1 MMSFDDQDASRV
13 EVSDRKRTGDALL
26 PQDQELPLLLDHIQT
41 LVWYLTDVHASGA
54 VNKAAADFLGVPKAV
69 LEDRSVYEVLS
80 PEVAEAWVATNQ
92 EVFRTKKQTR
102 TEEWWK
108 NASGEMRLLAVTKTP
123 KLDDRGNVQ
132 FVVCSAED
140 ITDQKRAEDALRETK
155 ARFEALVEALPD
167 MIYFKGVDR
176 RYWIVNRAFE
186 EVTCRD
192 RVEIVGRTAEEALP
206 ADLASQSRGSD
217 EQVIRTGQVAT
228 AEQRFTNDHGE
239 TIVLDTV
246 KFPVVDHQGQ
256 VIGVGGTSRDITTR
270 KGVEQAILRAKEQWE
285 RTFDAVP
292 DLIAI
297 LDEHHRIVRLNR
309 AMVTKLG
316 TTFQEAVGKH
326 CYELVHL
333 TALPPHSCP
342 LVRLM
347 QDGQEHTVE
356 VFEPR
361 LGGTFLITA
370 SPIRDAAGK
379 LTGCVHIARDVTE
392 RKKAEK
398 LLIQTERLKALADL
412 AGGASHNFNNLLQ
425 IIMGNA
431 DLALTNLQLGDVSEI
446 ETDLEAILASCHFGA
461 ETVKRLQD
469 FARSRR
475 ETKVEGATI
484 FDLSDLVEQAV
495 EMSKPWWKS
504 GPEKEGIK
512 IRLDQRLKSKCL
524 VTGRK
529 SELFEVVVNLIK
541 NAVEALPKGGNIVI
555 ETLPQDDDVF
565 LRVRDNGV
573 GIPEEKIR
581 KVFEPFFTT
590 KGSQGTGMGLASSFG
605 IVRGHGGEMS
615 VQSQQGRGTVF
626 TVRLLRT
633 MAHSND
639 TAPPAIE
646 CVLNWRVLVID
657 DHWPIV
663 ELLRQG
669 LTGYG
674 PTVLSALSGS
684 EGIKTFQAESVDLVV
699 CDLGM
704 PGMSG
709 WEVGKRIKEI
719 CEDRGM
725 LKTPF
730 ILLTGWG
737 DRGQEDDRRIE
748 SGVDAVVE
756 KPADVRKLIEVARQL
771 VDK

>member
-1 MMSFDDQDASRV
+1 MSLDDRIASRV
-13 EVSDRKRTGDALL
+13 DFLDRKRTEDALL
-26 PQDQELPLLLDHIQT
+26 QKKEEQALLLDNIQT

-54 VNKAAADFLGVPKAV
+54 VNKATADFFGVPKAY
-69 LEDRSVYEVLS
+69 LENRNVYELLA
-80 PEVAEAWVATNQ
+80 PDEADAWVAGNL
-92 EVFRTKKQTR
+92 EVFQTKKQTR
-102 TEEWWK
+102 TEEWWT
-108 NASGEMRLLAVTKTP
+108 NARGETRLLAVTKTP
-123 KLDDRGNVQ
+123 KLDDQGNVQ

-140 ITDQKRAEDALRETK
+140 ITDRKRAEEALRETT

-167 MIYFKGVDR
+167 MIYFKGIDR
-176 RYWIVNRAFE
+176 RYWIVNKAFE
-186 EVTCRD
+186 EITCRD
-192 RVEIVGRTAEEALP
+192 RREIVGRTAEEALT
-206 ADLASQSRGSD
+206 ADLAAQSRGSD
-217 EQVIRTGQVAT
+217 EHVIRTGQVAF
-228 AEQRFTNDHGE
+228 AEQRFANDKGE

-246 KFPVVDHQGQ
+246 KFPVLDHHGH
-256 VIGVGGTSRDITTR
+256 VIGVGGTSRDITKR

-292 DLIAI
+292 DLMAI

-309 AMVTKLG
+309 AMVEKLG

-326 CYELVHL
+326 CHDLVHG
-333 TALPPHSCP
+333 TACPPGFCP
-342 LVRLM
+342 HVRLM

-361 LGGTFLITA
+361 LGGTFLISA
-370 SPIRDAAGK
+370 SPIRDAEGR

-392 RKKAEK
+392 RRKAEK
-398 LLIQTERLKALADL
+398 LVIQTERLKALADL

-431 DLALTNLQLGDVSEI
+431 HLALTNLQLGDVSDI

-475 ETKVEGATI
+475 ETKVEGATT

-512 IRLDQRLKSKCL
+512 VRLDQRLESECL

-541 NAVEALPKGGNIVI
+541 NAVEALPKGGKIVI
-555 ETLPQDDDVF
+555 ETLHQDDHVF

-573 GIPEEKIR
+573 GIPKEKIR

-626 TVRLLRT
+626 TVMLLR
-633 MAHSND
+633 AKAGSD
-639 TAPPAIE
+639 DAAPPAIE
-646 CVLNWRVLVID
+646 GILNWRVLVID

-669 LTGYG
+669 LTAYG

-684 EGIKTFQAESVDLVV
+684 EGIRVFQAESVDLVV

-719 CEDRGM
+719 CQDRG
-725 LKTPF
+725 LPKTPF

-737 DRGQEDDRRIE
+737 DQRQEDDRRVE
-748 SGVDAVVE
+748 SGIDAVIE
-756 KPADVRKLIEVARQL
+756 KPADVRKLLEVARQL
-771 VDK
+771 VGR